1 MKRYELCVAAIFKN
15 ESLNLKEWI
24 EHYIFHGADHIYL
37 VNDNS
42 SDDYM
47 DVLGPYINKNIVTL
61 FDSDISKFPNR
72 QQVMYDK
79 YILPK
84 IKDSQWTIIC
94 DLDEFW
100 YSPKEINLKNIFNQY
115 KDYDI
120 IFANW
125 AMFHSNGNIKHPK
138 SIVQSCIFRH
148 EFNGEMTCLINGSFT
163 PSKTASQ
170 KYAVNGN
177 ANIIGLW
184 VHNPI
189 GQVSSINISYL
200 GKEDYDLIINHYTTQ
215 SVEFWEKVKMKRG
228 DVNNHHAD
236 DARDWQYFKYLDIG
250 EIKDTILAEQN
261 RKIYDSN

>member
-42 SDDYM
+42 SDDYIE
-47 DVLGPYINKNIVTL
+47 VLSPYINKNIVTL
-61 FDSDISKFPNR
+61 FDSDVSKFSNR

-100 YSPKEINLKNIFNQY
+100 YSPKEIDLKNILNKYKQY
-115 KDYDI
+115 DAIY
-120 IFANW
+120 ANW

-138 SIVQSCIFRH
+138 SIVQSCTVRH
-148 EFNGEMTCLINGSFT
+148 DLDGEMMCLVNGRFIPSRTSSRKYIINGD
-163 PSKTASQ
+163 AQ
-170 KYAVNGN
+170 IN
-177 ANIIGLW
+177 GLW
-184 VHNPI
+184 VHDPI
-189 GQVSSINISYL
+189 GNFSSINASYL
-200 GKEDYDLIINHYTTQ
+200 GQEDYDLIINHYTTQ
-215 SVEFWEKVKMKRG
+215 SIEFWEKVKMKRG
-228 DVNNHHAD
+228 DVNNHHPD
-236 DARDWQYFKYLDIG
+236 DARDWEYFKHLNIG
-250 EIKDTILAEQN
+250 EIEDTTLSKQN
-261 RKIYDSN
+261 KKNI